1 MNVAVSERFELS
13 IRCRIHTFQA
23 CSFSHSDNS
32 PNQILVGIVNQ
43 RGANLMIMCLMVKAK
58 HEKKRPFAFVCSLSS

>member
-1 MNVAVSERFELS
+1 MREIDGLIACVNSSVGYCYLAEPSDIKKTPKGVFFMNVAVSERFELS

-32 PNQILVGIVNQ
+32 PN
-43 RGANLMIMCLMVKAK
+43 C
-58 HEKKRPFAFVCSLSS
+58 C